1 MFRSG
6 QSFRR
11 VEDLFIHFLAKF
23 SGELDVAR
31 RRVAGRRQRQAMWS
45 VFCSSGSRFSSW
57 RGDKT
62 PITMRNMTAFFILL
76 RTINQLMWGPSVR
89 SEVEVATD
97 SSFG

>member
-1 MFRSG
+1 MSHGVGLQDVVNVKQCG
-6 QSFRR
+6 QF
-11 VEDLFIHFLAKF
+11 
-23 SGELDVAR
+23 
-31 RRVAGRRQRQAMWS
+31 
-45 VFCSSGSRFSSW
+45 FCLSGSRFSSW